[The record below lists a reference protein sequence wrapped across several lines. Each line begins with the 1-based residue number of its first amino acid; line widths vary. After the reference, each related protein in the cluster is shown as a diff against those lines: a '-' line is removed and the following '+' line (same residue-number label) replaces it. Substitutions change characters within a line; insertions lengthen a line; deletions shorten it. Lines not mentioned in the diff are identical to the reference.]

1 MNLLEVPPSHLPF
14 LFLLSSNWNF
24 VLSDILLEKSQA
36 EPMGGKSFGYKELL
50 SVMDSDLFYSVSEH
64 CSGLEFKFVPRL
76 FGKKRSQR

>member
-14 LFLLSSNWNF
+14 LFLPSSNWNF
-24 VLSDILLEKSQA
+24 ILSDILLEKSQA
-36 EPMGGKSFGYKELL
+36 DPVGGKSFGYKELL

-76 FGKKRSQR
+76 FATHG